1 MLYRLHLAERLGRT
15 LAELD
20 ATMGTFELALWA
32 ARDEIDGMVQTRMNK
47 YKGMT
52 YSQALDQVRATWQ
65 TRKRRKR

>member
-20 ATMGTFELALWA
+20 ATMGTYELALWA

-47 YKGMT
+47 HQGMT
-52 YSQALDQVRATWQ
+52 YGQALDQVRASWQ
-65 TRKRRKR
+65 TSVRRKR

>member
-20 ATMGTFELALWA
+20 ATMGTYELALWA

-47 YKGMT
+47 HQGMT
-52 YSQALDQVRATWQ
+52 YGQALDPVRASWQ
-65 TRKRRKR
+65 TSVRRKR